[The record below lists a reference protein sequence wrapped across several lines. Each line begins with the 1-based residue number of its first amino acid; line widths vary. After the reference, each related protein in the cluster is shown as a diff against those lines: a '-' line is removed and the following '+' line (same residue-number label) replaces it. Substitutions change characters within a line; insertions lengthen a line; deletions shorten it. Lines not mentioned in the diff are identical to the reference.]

1 MYAGVY
7 IFEGIDNVGKTT
19 IIQELYRKIEDERDD
34 NCITLAFP
42 GHEPRTLG
50 GLVYDI
56 HHHIEDYFDKSV
68 NEASLQLLHI
78 AAHIDLIQRKLIPLS
93 RRNYI
98 VLLDRFWWSTYVYGL
113 AGGVEEEIIRSII
126 APELL
131 FWRNINIRKIY
142 LFERS
147 KRSKDYDIKKE
158 NLIIK
163 KYQEMAEK
171 ESKCIR
177 ISNNGNLEKVVSNI
191 YNDIFGE

>member
-98 VLLDRFWWSTYVYGL
+98 VLLDRF
-113 AGGVEEEIIRSII
+113 
-126 APELL
+126 
-131 FWRNINIRKIY
+131 
-142 LFERS
+142 
-147 KRSKDYDIKKE
+147 
-158 NLIIK
+158 
-163 KYQEMAEK
+163 
-171 ESKCIR
+171 
-177 ISNNGNLEKVVSNI
+177 
-191 YNDIFGE
+191 